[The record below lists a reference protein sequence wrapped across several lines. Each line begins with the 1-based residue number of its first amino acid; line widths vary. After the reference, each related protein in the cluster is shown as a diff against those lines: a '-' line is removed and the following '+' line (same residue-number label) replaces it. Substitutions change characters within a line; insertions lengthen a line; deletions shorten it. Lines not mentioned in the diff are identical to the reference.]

1 MQKIRIAGPPGT
13 GKTTYLVKKYYEA
26 LSTYQPAD
34 IIVISHTNTAADH
47 IRGKILEIKSMNN
60 YLQETGINVLDIVQA
75 NKKTLERN
83 VSTIHKYCKDQLLG
97 ATVFEI
103 NDYDVLKQKYPIFND
118 WTKNIKFNYTTRLFK
133 SHPFF
138 KFVSFARDNGKEL
151 TKYYRELSYE
161 DRELYKYSITELNE
175 MNNLYTEYKTNSL
188 INGGRSS
195 ILDFQ
200 DMVEKFCELRKD
212 PIIKVLIIDE
222 AQDSSCIQRRAEEKM
237 SRNSEL
243 FYKAGDPDQTI
254 FEFAGADPHAFHL
267 EFAHPEVELKIGYR
281 CPRLINEWCREIIK
295 PIWLKYEYTRTWS
308 PMREL
313 DKDGKPTGPIV
324 EGEIF
329 NLMSLTQDPNLH
341 ELSNRLLNTKETF
354 IFTYRG
360 GEPEN
365 LIDFLIKNNMPMGFL
380 SDKIKCFSYPKKEIE
395 VQRMYLNFCFG
406 KEELPLSK
414 IKKIIKSMDPGYYQ
428 PGFKIEH
435 LEELEKKKY
444 TLDYCI
450 DSGFLSPVIK
460 KTSDFQNITAQSDL
474 KIKNYVRNIVNNNR
488 DLQDIRVFVA
498 NIHTIK
504 GMEFDNVVLDLKIN
518 REERTMDDKR
528 RIKFVAGSRAK
539 KTLWTIK
546 SKGQLSL

>member
-1 MQKIRIAGPPGT
+1 
-13 GKTTYLVKKYYEA
+13 
-26 LSTYQPAD
+26 
-34 IIVISHTNTAADH
+34 
-47 IRGKILEIKSMNN
+47 MN
-60 YLQETGINVLDIVQA
+60 D
-75 NKKTLERN
+75 
-83 VSTIHKYCKDQLLG
+83 
-97 ATVFEI
+97 
-103 NDYDVLKQKYPIFND
+103 
-118 WTKNIKFNYTTRLFK
+118 
-133 SHPFF
+133 
-138 KFVSFARDNGKEL
+138 
-151 TKYYRELSYE
+151 
-161 DRELYKYSITELNE
+161 LYI
-175 MNNLYTEYKTNSL
+175 EYKTNPK
-188 INGGRSS
+188 INEGRTN

-200 DMVEKFCELRKD
+200 DMVEKFCELPKD
-212 PIIKVLIIDE
+212 PVIKVLMVDE
-222 AQDSSCIQRRAEEKM
+222 AQDSSFIQRKAEEKM
-237 SRNSEL
+237 SKNSDL

-254 FEFAGADPHAFHL
+254 FEFAGADPHSFHL
-267 EFAHPEVELKIGYR
+267 EFAHPDVELEQGYR
-281 CPRLINEWCREIIK
+281 CPRLINEWCREVIK
-295 PIWLKYEYTRTWS
+295 PIWQEYDYTRTWS
-308 PMREL
+308 PRREL

-329 NLMSLTQDPNLH
+329 NLMNLTQDPNLH

-360 GEPEN
+360 GEPEDIIN
-365 LIDFLIKNNMPMGFL
+365 FLIKNNMPMNFL

-395 VQRMYLNFCFG
+395 VQRMYLSFCFG
-406 KEELPLSK
+406 KEELSLNK

-428 PGFKIEH
+428 PGFKIEN

-444 TLDYCI
+444 TLDYFI

-488 DLQDIRVFVA
+488 DLEEIRVFVA

-518 REERTMDDKR
+518 REERTMNDKR

>member
-1 MQKIRIAGPPGT
+1 MNKIRIAGPPGT
-13 GKTTYLVKKYYEA
+13 GKTTYLVRKYYEA

-47 IRGKILEIKSMNN
+47 IRAKILEVKSMSN
-60 YLQETGINVLDIVQA
+60 YLKETGINVLDIIQA

-83 VSTIHKYCKDQLLG
+83 VSTIHKYCKDQLTG
-97 ATVFEI
+97 STVFEI

-118 WTKNIKFNYTTRLFK
+118 WTKNIKFSYTTKLFK

-138 KFVSFARDNGKEL
+138 KFISFARDNGKEL
-151 TKYYRELSYE
+151 TQYYRQLSYE

-175 MNNLYTEYKTNSL
+175 MNNLYIEYKTNPQ
-188 INGGRSS
+188 INEGRSN

-200 DMVEKFCELRKD
+200 DMVEKFCDLPKD
-212 PIIKVLIIDE
+212 PVIKVLIIDE
-222 AQDSSCIQRRAEEKM
+222 AQDSSFIQRKAEEKM
-237 SRNSEL
+237 SKHSEL

-254 FEFAGADPHAFHL
+254 FEFAGADPHSFHL
-267 EFAHPEVELKIGYR
+267 EFAHPEVELKKGYR

-295 PIWLKYEYTRTWS
+295 PIWIDYEYTRTWS
-308 PMREL
+308 PRREL

-341 ELSNRLLNTKETF
+341 ELSNRLLNTDETF

-365 LIDFLIKNNMPMGFL
+365 IINFLIKNNMPMKFL
-380 SDKIKCFSYPKKEIE
+380 SDKVKSFSYPKKEIE
-395 VQRMYLNFCFG
+395 IQRMYLSFCFG
-406 KEELPLSK
+406 KEELPLNK
-414 IKKIIKSMDPGYYQ
+414 IKKIIKNMDTGYYQ
-428 PGFKIEH
+428 PGFKIEK

-444 TLDYCI
+444 TLDYFI

-460 KTSDFQNITAQSDL
+460 KTSDFQNITAQPDL

-488 DLQDIRVFVA
+488 DLEDIRVSVA

-518 REERTMDDKR
+518 REEKTMDDKR

>member
-1 MQKIRIAGPPGT
+1 MKKIRIAGPPGT

-34 IIVISHTNTAADH
+34 IMVISHTNTAANH
-47 IRGKILEIKSMNN
+47 IRGKITDIESMNN
-60 YLQETGINVLDIVQA
+60 YLQETGINVLGIIQA

-97 ATVFEI
+97 STVLEI
-103 NDYDVLKQKYPIFND
+103 NDYDVLKQKYAIFD
-118 WTKNIKFNYTTRLFK
+118 KFTNNKKFYFTQSLFK
-133 SHPFF
+133 THPFF

-151 TKYYRELSYE
+151 TQYYRELSYE
-161 DRELYKYSITELNE
+161 EKNEYKYSIKDLNE
-175 MNNLYTEYKTNSL
+175 MNDLYIEYKTNPQ
-188 INGGRSS
+188 INEGRTN

-200 DMVEKFCELRKD
+200 DMVEKFCELPKD
-212 PIIKVLIIDE
+212 PVIKVLMVDE
-222 AQDSSCIQRRAEEKM
+222 AQDSSFIQRKAEEKM
-237 SRNSEL
+237 SKNSDL

-254 FEFAGADPHAFHL
+254 FEFAGADPHSFHL
-267 EFAHPEVELKIGYR
+267 EFAHPDVELEQGYR
-281 CPRLINEWCREIIK
+281 CPRLINEWCREVIK
-295 PIWLKYEYTRTWS
+295 PIWQEYGYTRTWK
-308 PMREL
+308 PREEN
-313 DKDGKPTGPIV
+313 GQVV

-329 NLMSLTQDPNLH
+329 NLMNLTQDPNLH

-360 GEPEN
+360 GEPEDIIN
-365 LIDFLIKNNMPMGFL
+365 FLIKNNMPMNFL

-395 VQRMYLNFCFG
+395 VQRMYLSFCFG
-406 KEELPLSK
+406 KEELSLSK

-428 PGFKIEH
+428 PGFKIEN

-444 TLDYCI
+444 TLDYFI

-488 DLQDIRVFVA
+488 DLEEIRVFVA

-518 REERTMDDKR
+518 REERTMHDKR
-528 RIKFVAGSRAK
+528 RIKFVAGSRTK